1 MQRKAL
7 MFLVQR
13 SKMSLLNLVD
23 LSNQGDIIVTPNESE
38 KTETNYFF
46 ICYRISL
53 YTQSNYS
60 LILDP
65 ISKTFSEG
73 RLKYFDTLAE
83 FRPKKSNNASR
94 MGLIPVS
101 FVITTDSLPRK

>member
-1 MQRKAL
+1 MQRKASK
-7 MFLVQR
+7 FLVER
-13 SKMSLLNLVD
+13 SKMSILNLVH
-23 LSNQGDIIVTPNESE
+23 LKKPRRYNSYPNESE
-38 KTETNYFF
+38 KIETNYFF
-46 ICYRISL
+46 ICCKISL

-83 FRPKKSNNASR
+83 FRPKKSNKASR